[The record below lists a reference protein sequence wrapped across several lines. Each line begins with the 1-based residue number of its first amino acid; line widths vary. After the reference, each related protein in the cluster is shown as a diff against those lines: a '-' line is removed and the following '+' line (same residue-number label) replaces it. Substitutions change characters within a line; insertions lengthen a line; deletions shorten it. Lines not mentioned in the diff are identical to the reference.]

1 MIKMSVKKDT
11 KVTRGQW
18 VKVEYEGTF
27 DDGTVFDSTKMNG
40 GAPLKFQVGMGQLIK
55 GFDSSVMDKNIGEEY
70 TIRLEPSEAYGDL
83 KEGMTQKVPKTQFP
97 KGVDL
102 QPGLMLMVMG
112 PQGQMPASIKSVE
125 EDEVV
130 IDLNHPMAGKVLNFN
145 IKIVETNCE
154 PDLPSACG
162 CGCGD
167 GHSSNDGCNDVC
179 C

>member
-1 MIKMSVKKDT
+1 MIKMSVKKFD
-11 KVTRGQW
+11 W
-18 VKVEYEGTF
+18 IKVEYEGTF

-55 GFDSSVMDKNIGEEY
+55 GFDSSVMDKNIGDKY
-70 TIRLEPSEAYGDL
+70 TIRLEPSEAYGDV
-83 KEGMTQKVPKTQFP
+83 KEGMTQSVPKAQFP

-102 QPGLMLMVMG
+102 APGLMLMVMG

-130 IDLNHPMAGKVLNFN
+130 IDLNHPMAGKVLNFK

-154 PDLPSACG
+154 PDPPSACG
-162 CGCGD
+162 CGCGND
-167 GHSSNDGCNDVC
+167 HSGNDGCNDGC

>member
-1 MIKMSVKKDT
+1 MAVKKVEKGD
-11 KVTRGQW
+11 W
-18 VKVEYEGTF
+18 IKVEYEGAF

-55 GFDSSVMDKNIGEEY
+55 GFDSSVMDKNIGEAY

-83 KEGMTQKVPKTQFP
+83 KEGMTQKVPKAQFP

-102 QPGLMLMVMG
+102 APGLMLMVMG
-112 PQGQMPASIKSVE
+112 PQGQTPASIKSVE
-125 EDEVV
+125 EEEVV

-162 CGCGD
+162 CGCGNS
-167 GHSSNDGCNDVC
+167 HSSNDGCNDGC